1 MAGTAEMGLQL
12 HLAGLVLL
20 AALAHAT
27 WNALLKASGDRF
39 LTFSVV
45 AGTGTVIG
53 CVMALLFDVPDSA
66 AWPYLA
72 VSTVIHNGYYVF
84 LILAYRAGDL
94 SRVYPLARGAAPLL
108 VAVLAGATAGEVL
121 GTGAW
126 AGIGLVSL
134 GIISLCFNGGGLGGA
149 DLKPVLYALGTAVFI
164 AGYTVVDGLGIRLA
178 GTQLGYIAW
187 LNLLEG
193 IPFMIAVVLFR
204 RRELLPFI
212 RGHWMSGVMGGVLG
226 TIAFGLVLYALSL
239 GAMAYVAALRETSV
253 LFAVLIG
260 TIVLREPFG
269 RARIAAAA
277 IIVAGIVGMHLAG

>member
-1 MAGTAEMGLQL
+1 MGLQL

-39 LTFSVV
+39 LTFTVV

-53 CVMALLFDVPDSA
+53 GLLALLVDVPNSA

-72 VSTVIHNGYYVF
+72 VSMVIHNGYYVF

-108 VAVLAGATAGEVL
+108 VAVLAGLTAGEVL

-126 AGIGLVSL
+126 AGIGLVSV
-134 GIISLCFNGGGLGGA
+134 GIISLCFTGGGLAGQ
-149 DLKPVLYALGTAVFI
+149 DLKPVLFALGTALFI
-164 AGYTVVDGLGIRLA
+164 AAYTVVDGLGIRLA
-178 GTQLGYIAW
+178 GAPMGYIAW

-193 IPFMIAVVLFR
+193 IPFMTAVVIFR
-204 RRELLPFI
+204 RRELVPFI
-212 RGHWMSGVMGGVLG
+212 RAHWVSGVLGGVLG
-226 TIAFGLVLYALSL
+226 MVAFGLVLYALSL

-260 TIVLREPFG
+260 TIALREPFG
-269 RARIAAAA
+269 RARIVAAAV
-277 IIVAGIVGMHLAG
+277 IVAGIVTMHLAG

>member
-1 MAGTAEMGLQL
+1 METGLQL

-39 LTFSVV
+39 LTFTVV
-45 AGTGTVIG
+45 AGTGSIIG
-53 CVMALLFDVPDSA
+53 GIMAALVEAPHSA
-66 AWPYLA
+66 AWPYLV
-72 VSTVIHNGYYVF
+72 VSMVIHNGYYVF

-126 AGIGLVSL
+126 FGIGLVSL
-134 GIISLCFNGGGLGGA
+134 GIISLCFTGGGLGGA
-149 DLKPVLYALGTAVFI
+149 DLKPVFFALGTAVFI

-178 GTQLGYIAW
+178 ETQLGYIAW

-193 IPFMIAVVLFR
+193 IPFIAVVVLFR
-204 RRELLPFI
+204 RRELVPFI
-212 RGHWMSGVMGGVLG
+212 RGHWVSGVLGGVLG
-226 TIAFGLVLYALSL
+226 MIAFGLVLYALSL

-260 TIVLREPFG
+260 TVALRERFG
-269 RARIAAAA
+269 RARIIAAV
-277 IIVAGIVGMHLAG
+277 IIVSGVLVMHLAG

>member
-1 MAGTAEMGLQL
+1 MGLQL

-27 WNALLKASGDRF
+27 WNALLKASGERF
-39 LTFSVV
+39 LTFAVV
-45 AGTGTVIG
+45 AGTGTAIG
-53 CVMALLFDVPDSA
+53 CVMALLVDIPDPA

-72 VSTVIHNGYYVF
+72 ASMVIHNGYYVF

-108 VAVLAGATAGEVL
+108 VAVLAAATVGEVL

-134 GIISLCFNGGGLGGA
+134 GIASLCFTGGGLAGE
-149 DLKPVLYALGTAVFI
+149 DFKPVLFALGTALFI
-164 AGYTVVDGLGIRLA
+164 AAYTVVDGIGIRLA

-193 IPFMIAVVLFR
+193 IPFMTAVVLLR
-204 RRELLPFI
+204 RREVVPFI
-212 RGHWMSGVMGGVLG
+212 RGHWVSGVLG
-226 TIAFGLVLYALSL
+226 GFLATIAFGLVLYALSL

-253 LFAVLIG
+253 LFAALIG
-260 TIVLREPFG
+260 AIALREPFG
-269 RARIAAAA
+269 RVRIAAALV
-277 IIVAGIVGMHLAG
+277 IVTGIVLLQLAG